1 MPWKKLRRI
10 FKKIKD
16 ETFETMADI
25 FVYKENLMSLIKAL
39 EDVSIEQKKQGERL
53 YKIEEKVDNIDVKQ
67 ESTQESLQRL
77 EQNMKILVDFFQNL
91 KIN

>member
-1 MPWKKLRRI
+1 
-10 FKKIKD
+10 
-16 ETFETMADI
+16 MADI

>member
-1 MPWKKLRRI
+1 MRRI

-77 EQNMKILVDFFQNL
+77 EQNMKILVDSFQNL

>member
-1 MPWKKLRRI
+1 MRRI

>member
-1 MPWKKLRRI
+1 
-10 FKKIKD
+10 
-16 ETFETMADI
+16 
-25 FVYKENLMSLIKAL
+25 MSLIKAL

>member
-1 MPWKKLRRI
+1 MRRI

-16 ETFETMADI
+16 ETFETLADI